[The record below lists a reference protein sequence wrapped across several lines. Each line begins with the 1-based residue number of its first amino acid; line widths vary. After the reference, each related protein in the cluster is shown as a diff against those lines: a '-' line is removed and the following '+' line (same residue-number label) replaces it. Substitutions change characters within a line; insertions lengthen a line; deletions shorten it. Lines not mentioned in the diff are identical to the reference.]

1 VGDGFAGQP
10 DRQGLLRVLAAE
22 PHLDPLIRT
31 VLITLALVA
40 AVVLVVAFVA
50 LLKLYRIP
58 SSSMEP
64 TFRCAQPAPGCT
76 GDRSDRVAALRV
88 EWPFDSVGRGDIV
101 AFETPPRAREL
112 CGAGG
117 TFVARIVALPGETW
131 AQREGIVFVDGR
143 RLEEPYVEDERRDR
157 QSYPARKIPSGHY
170 FVQGDNRGQSCDS
183 RVWGPLPEPN
193 LVAKALLTYWPPSRI
208 ALR

>member
-1 VGDGFAGQP
+1 MGNGFARQP

-22 PHLDPLIRT
+22 PDLDPLIRN
-31 VLITLALVA
+31 VLFALALVA
-40 AVVLVVAFVA
+40 AVVLAVAFVT

-64 TFRCAQPAPGCT
+64 TFRCARPAPGCT
-76 GDRSDRVAALRV
+76 ADRSDRVAALRV
-88 EWPFDSVGRGDIV
+88 EWPIEGVGRGDIV
-101 AFETPPRAREL
+101 AFNTPPRAPQL

-117 TFVARIVALPGETW
+117 TFVGRIVGLPGETW
-131 AQREGIVFVDGR
+131 AQRSGFVFIDGR
-143 RLEEPYVEDERRDR
+143 RLEEPYVDAERRDR
-157 QSYPARKIPSGHY
+157 QTYRSRRIPPGHY

-183 RVWGPLPEPN
+183 RIWGPLPEKN
-193 LVAKALLTYWPPSRI
+193 LLAKALLTYWPPGRI